1 MPIPKQHILNFQ
13 KAVLEA
19 ITPCYGGA
27 ASLYLIQLFVI
38 LRGVIMNDIKARIE
52 SMSFGLCKLNENYER
67 DEYLEID
74 QDLFFNIVDAV
85 ENRLE
90 EIGG

>member
-1 MPIPKQHILNFQ
+1 
-13 KAVLEA
+13 
-19 ITPCYGGA
+19 
-27 ASLYLIQLFVI
+27 
-38 LRGVIMNDIKARIE
+38 MNDVEARIK
-52 SMSFGLCKLNENYER
+52 SMSFGICELNEKYER